1 MSTTQSWK
9 DWFSE
14 QRTNAS
20 NSSAGRAASD
30 LFTSNSLW
38 AKVVFLILVVI
49 VFILVFTFKFLVCY
63 MCDNFII
70 TLKPMPTEPI
80 QKMLNPYIRLGAR
93 EDTPKTKF
101 S

>member
-9 DWFSE
+9 NWFSE

-38 AKVVFLILVVI
+38 AKVYFL
-49 VFILVFTFKFLVCY
+49 F
-63 MCDNFII
+63 
-70 TLKPMPTEPI
+70 
-80 QKMLNPYIRLGAR
+80 
-93 EDTPKTKF
+93 
-101 S
+101 